1 MRIKAIRVLDS
12 GTDVYF
18 LVGKMDESDEPWMRW
33 AGWSGGPTLIL
44 KPRNDLTYAVIS
56 HFSCPEVDIE
66 EKGMSLD
73 STVLGLVNA
82 VKDLDFE
89 QVPSFL
95 DLRRRSSDFS

>member
-1 MRIKAIRVLDS
+1 MRVKAVHVLDA
-12 GTDVYF
+12 GTDVFF
-18 LVGKMDESDEPWMRW
+18 LVGKMDESDSEWMRW
-33 AGWSGGPTLIL
+33 AGWGGEPTLIL

-89 QVPSFL
+89 ELPELL
-95 DLRRRSSDFS
+95 DLRRKRP

>member
-1 MRIKAIRVLDS
+1 MRIKAIHVLDA

-18 LVGKMDESDEPWMRW
+18 LVGKMDESDSEWMRW
-33 AGWSGGPTLIL
+33 AGWGGEPTLIL
-44 KPRNDLTYAVIS
+44 KPRNDLTYAIIS

-82 VKDLDFE
+82 VKDRAFDDLPE
-89 QVPSFL
+89 LV
-95 DLRRRSSDFS
+95 DLR